1 MPYKQ
6 VQSSRY
12 FKLEDNREHI
22 YYNVRYNN
30 AFNGVD
36 SSASNNTAINI
47 TTSNILEK
55 QSDYECAV
63 DYWSIRGQIPV
74 MIMKINAGTNT
85 DINATPYGFCFR
97 YGGIDYA
104 QNIIY
109 TSDQAV
115 PNLPRSPND
124 NNGIQD
130 LTNNYYYIYTFQKF
144 IDLMNTAM
152 EGAYTAFN
160 AVNAGIHSSA
170 PFFQYEEKTGLISL
184 IAEYSYSSGN
194 VGNKAEVFVNS
205 LLFNYV
211 ESIKVLF
218 LGYNQANNKDFKFDF
233 TLRKGN
239 SLGYAIPPNAITNP
253 PDHIILSQEYDLRYL
268 WCDIKQIIITSSSI
282 STREEYLP
290 SSVNP
295 QAFNLVK
302 RAPPITIFP
311 PPPFNNV
318 NSISLLNNEFNPT
331 KKTVL
336 SFFDIDLTTEA
347 NTVSWR
353 QYIKYDP
360 KIKKYMDLVN
370 DSPLNQVNIEV
381 NMITGD
387 GTILPLQ
394 VPSEAQF
401 NIKFQFRKKIKNMD
415 YH

>member
-36 SSASNNTAINI
+36 SSASENTAINI

-85 DINATPYGFCFR
+85 NINATPYGFCFR
-97 YGGIDYA
+97 YGGVDYA

-144 IDLMNTAM
+144 IDLMNTAI

-160 AVNAGIHSSA
+160 AVNAGIHSSS

-194 VGNKAEVFVNS
+194 VGNKAEVFVNA
-205 LLFNYV
+205 LLFNYI
-211 ESIKVLF
+211 ECIKVLF

-268 WCDIKQIIITSSSI
+268 WCDIKQILITSSSI

-295 QAFNLVK
+295 QAFQQ
-302 RAPPITIFP
+302 I
-311 PPPFNNV
+311 V
-318 NSISLLNNEFNPT
+318 NGTTVLRNNEFNPT
-331 KKTVL
+331 KTTVL
-336 SFFDIDLTTEA
+336 SFFDIDLSTEA

-360 KIKKYMDLVN
+360 RIKKYMDLVN